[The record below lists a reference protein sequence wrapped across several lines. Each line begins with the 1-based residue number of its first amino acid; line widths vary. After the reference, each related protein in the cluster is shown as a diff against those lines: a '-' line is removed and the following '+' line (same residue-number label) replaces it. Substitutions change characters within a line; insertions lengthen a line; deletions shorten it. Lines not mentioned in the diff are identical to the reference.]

1 MKTAREREQSVTPS
15 NVLGKVL
22 ETHCKKVKNEMLR
35 QHENE
40 K

>member
-1 MKTAREREQSVTPS
+1 MKTAREGEQSVTPS

-22 ETHCKKVKNEMLR
+22 ETHCKKVKNEMLG